1 MFSCV
6 LQNVTALWA
15 NCLDARNGTVLIQ
28 SAWRSACKTIRKT
41 LHRFP
46 SGGYGNIH
54 PKTASQPV
62 DSWEPLH
69 LIYFRDPEMV
79 PQFQSLSISLSSSHL
94 ICISSSVLLTTAPE
108 TLILSTRNSLTR
120 SSSFSLVV
128 RLVSL
133 SQRACSWRITRPVAL
148 PVATNLWR
156 QRTWRTWSV
165 KMQSSSHTLVSG
177 LAVMSSEPLA
187 QRRYCGLSLTEQ
199 LLCST
204 YQ

>member
-1 MFSCV
+1 MLVKQHGKLCIGFPLV
-6 LQNVTALWA
+6 AMVTSTQRLLPSPWILESP
-15 NCLDARNGTVLIQ
+15 C
-28 SAWRSACKTIRKT
+28 T
-41 LHRFP
+41 LSTLGILKRCHSF
-46 SGGYGNIH
+46 
-54 PKTASQPV
+54 KA
-62 DSWEPLH
+62 
-69 LIYFRDPEMV
+69 
-79 PQFQSLSISLSSSHL
+79 SISLFSSHL
-94 ICISSSVLLTTAPE
+94 ISISLSVLLTTAPE

-187 QRRYCGLSLTEQ
+187 QRGYCGLSLTEQ

-204 YQ
+204 YL

>member
-28 SAWRSACKTIRKT
+28 SAWRSACKTTRKT

-69 LIYFRDPEMV
+69 LIYFRDPETV
-79 PQFQSLSISLSSSHL
+79 PQFQSQHLSFLLTSHL
-94 ICISSSVLLTTAPE
+94 HLFICSSDDCTGDIDLVNKELLDKE
-108 TLILSTRNSLTR
+108 FLFFLSC
-120 SSSFSLVV
+120 
-128 RLVSL
+128 
-133 SQRACSWRITRPVAL
+133 ACSWRITRPVAL

>member
-1 MFSCV
+1 MLVKQHGKLCIGFPRV
-6 LQNVTALWA
+6 AMVTSTQRLLPSPWILESP
-15 NCLDARNGTVLIQ
+15 C
-28 SAWRSACKTIRKT
+28 T
-41 LHRFP
+41 LSTLGILKRCHSF
-46 SGGYGNIH
+46 
-54 PKTASQPV
+54 KA
-62 DSWEPLH
+62 
-69 LIYFRDPEMV
+69 
-79 PQFQSLSISLSSSHL
+79 SISLFSSHL
-94 ICISSSVLLTTAPE
+94 ISISLSVLLTTAPE

-156 QRTWRTWSV
+156 RRTWSV

-177 LAVMSSEPLA
+177 LAVMSSEPVA